1 MTEVV
6 LLLMVHQSFICTYN
20 LNITDD
26 FICQQRMMF
35 WFLFKFFT
43 NSSSTAVIM
52 FLRCFFS
59 DDQQGKWPSVDINDA
74 LLNHD
79 IVLDTFFVA
88 FLHSGIPC
96 FMKGETECIT
106 TAKKPIV

>member
-1 MTEVV
+1 
-6 LLLMVHQSFICTYN
+6 MV
-20 LNITDD
+20 
-26 FICQQRMMF
+26 
-35 WFLFKFFT
+35 
-43 NSSSTAVIM
+43 
-52 FLRCFFS
+52 FS

>member
-1 MTEVV
+1 MISFVNKEWCSGFC
-6 LLLMVHQSFICTYN
+6 LSFFHQ
-20 LNITDD
+20 
-26 FICQQRMMF
+26 QQQHSSHNV
-35 WFLFKFFT
+35 FK
-43 NSSSTAVIM
+43 V
-52 FLRCFFS
+52 FFS

-106 TAKKPIV
+106 TAKKPIVWHGSALSIWIKLEP

>member
-1 MTEVV
+1 M
-6 LLLMVHQSFICTYN
+6 HHIISFV
-20 LNITDD
+20 NIER
-26 FICQQRMMF
+26 FC
-35 WFLFKFFT
+35 LSFF
-43 NSSSTAVIM
+43 SK
-52 FLRCFFS
+52 FFS
-59 DDQQGKWPSVDINDA
+59 DHQQGKWASVDINDA

>member
-1 MTEVV
+1 
-6 LLLMVHQSFICTYN
+6 MVHQSFICTYN

-35 WFLFKFFT
+35 WFLFKFFLPT
-43 NSSSTAVIM
+43 AAQHSSYNV
-52 FLRCFFS
+52 FKVFFS